1 LESFLD
7 NRARY
12 KKTKFVA
19 SRKLQVLTNKFSHGQ
34 VYVNPAISDVV
45 CTATAEALAMGKF
58 AVIAN
63 HQSNEFFIENFPGN
77 CITFES
83 DDPSTCSYPLS
94 TVLCITRFE
103 ASYGDCIFRHSSSW
117 SYERCTSSSSM

>member
-1 LESFLD
+1 
-7 NRARY
+7 
-12 KKTKFVA
+12 
-19 SRKLQVLTNKFSHGQ
+19 
-34 VYVNPAISDVV
+34 VNPAISDVV

-83 DDPSTCSYPLS
+83 DDPSTCSYLLS
-94 TVLCITRFE
+94 PVLLSLVAKRVTETASFPILLPCLTKGARLLRPFE
-103 ASYGDCIFRHSSSW
+103 AVSAQPLVVFSRLRKPRRGVQ
-117 SYERCTSSSSM
+117 

>member
-1 LESFLD
+1 M
-7 NRARY
+7 
-12 KKTKFVA
+12 
-19 SRKLQVLTNKFSHGQ
+19 
-34 VYVNPAISDVV
+34 NPAISDVV

-83 DDPSTCSYPLS
+83 DDPSTYSYLLHPVLS
-94 TVLCITRFE
+94 ITRLE
-103 ASYGDCIFRHSSSW
+103 ASCGDCILLLF
-117 SYERCTSSSSM
+117 YFLA